1 MMHISMNFDPHACL
15 YDASLYDA
23 HIHAPRALT
32 LMRVSMMRYFS
43 VTNERTNG
51 QGDSRS
57 RKSKKIQKSKNQ
69 EIQKSRNPNRNF
81 FWKIQKALENP
92 VVLTPADLW

>member
-23 HIHAPRALT
+23 HIHDPRALT

-43 VTNERTNG
+43 VTDGRKDKPILGVGLNSTN
-51 QGDSRS
+51 RS
-57 RKSKKIQKSKNQ
+57 RLYSNDHWQ
-69 EIQKSRNPNRNF
+69 
-81 FWKIQKALENP
+81 
-92 VVLTPADLW
+92 D